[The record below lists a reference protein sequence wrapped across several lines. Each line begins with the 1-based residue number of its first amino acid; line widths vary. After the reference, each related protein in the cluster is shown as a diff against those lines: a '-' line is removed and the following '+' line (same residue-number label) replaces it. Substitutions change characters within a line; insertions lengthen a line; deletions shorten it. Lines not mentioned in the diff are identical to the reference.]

1 MENGSNNFQKRKTG
15 KTEIKRI
22 IGCGFTWFK
31 KPKFSLESYM
41 STNHVFLFFNK
52 LQQKYLWKLK
62 KNVKNI
68 IPIAKKK
75 IFIKLQHKYLQQII

>member
-22 IGCGFTWFK
+22 IGCGFRWFK

-62 KNVKNI
+62 KKCKEHHSYS
-68 IPIAKKK
+68 KKK
-75 IFIKLQHKYLQQII
+75 NFYKTAA